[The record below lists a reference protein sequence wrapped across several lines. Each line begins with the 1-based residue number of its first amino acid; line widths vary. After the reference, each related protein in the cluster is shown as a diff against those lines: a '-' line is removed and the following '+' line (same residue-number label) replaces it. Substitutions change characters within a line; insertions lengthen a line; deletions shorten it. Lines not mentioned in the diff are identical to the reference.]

1 MLIGELAQASGTTAK
16 TVHFYEATAL
26 LPPAARTANGYRD
39 FTPQTI
45 ARLDFIRRGRAAGL
59 TLAQIRQV
67 LDIRDAGRTPCQ
79 HVHGLLAQRL
89 AGLDAQIANLL
100 DLRATVSQLHDSVA
114 AANADNNDT
123 GQVCRYL

>member
-26 LPPAARTANGYRD
+26 LPQPRAPPTA
-39 FTPQTI
+39 TETSPPQTI
-45 ARLDFIRRGRAAGL
+45 TRLDFIRRGRAAGL